1 MIILLLIFLY
11 WIINEMF
18 FLLNIGVVVNGCLKI
33 FLFFYWIF
41 WCYFII
47 RVKLFNDNF
56 WRESR
61 SNLGFVMMII
71 FRVDEFVYLK
81 LKEEEYNKFDNYKN
95 FKG

>member
-47 RVKLFNDNF
+47 CVKLFNDNF

>member
-47 RVKLFNDNF
+47 CVKLFIDNF

-81 LKEEEYNKFDNYKN
+81 LKEEEYNKFDNYKS